1 MKLLQLCVLAV
12 LQTFAV
18 SVLSQDESSRDLVP
32 ELIYE
37 PISKRAN
44 VTSEIKEKSPWAVVA
59 RLGEMMPQGTDSA
72 PTMSFAAEYALP
84 WTFYVGAEAGYA
96 TWKTTFVSATSPKL
110 KAEDKDAG
118 HATLYVAYDALHGLA
133 YITEGLTLPWRFT
146 LQGNIGKSIID
157 GRQARYMSGS
167 LAWKVQY
174 QDMHAGFEW
183 RKFDI
188 NNREL
193 SATSSDEGTQWAVVI
208 GTSF

>member
-1 MKLLQLCVLAV
+1 MKLLQLFVLAA
-12 LQTFAV
+12 LQMFAV
-18 SVLSQDESSRDLVP
+18 SVFSESEQLEEKTP

-37 PISKRAN
+37 PISKRVDLSA
-44 VTSEIKEKSPWAVVA
+44 EAKEKSPWAVVG
-59 RLGEMMPQGTDSA
+59 RFGEMMPQGTDSA

-84 WTFYVGAEAGYA
+84 WSFYVGAEAGYT
-96 TWKTTFVSATSPKL
+96 TWKTTFVSATAAKL
-110 KAEDKDAG
+110 KSEDKDAG
-118 HATLYVAYDALHGLA
+118 HATLYVSYDVLHGLA
-133 YITEGLTLPWRFT
+133 YITEGLTLPWRFAV
-146 LQGNIGKSIID
+146 QGNIGKSFID
-157 GRQARYMSGS
+157 ARQARYLSGS

-174 QDMHAGFEW
+174 KDIHAGIEW